1 MQVAGA
7 SNEDFGP
14 TALGLAQLGQ
24 VGPPAARRSL
34 AGKLQVNLPAMSSL
48 SPPSRAGLLREPLGA
63 LEIPRLLLK
72 GASLASQPRGNG
84 EPVVVLPGYGASDAS
99 TFVLRSYLG
108 LLGYD
113 VHGWGFGRNGGDVRE
128 LVPRVIDL
136 VAKLED
142 EAEQPV
148 SLVGWSLGGVIAR
161 ETARERPALVA
172 RVVTL
177 GSPVVGGP
185 KYTLVADYYRRRGFD
200 LDAIEAAAAERNR
213 IPLQVPVTAIY
224 SRNDGV
230 VAWRACVDD
239 SGGDVEHV
247 EVATT
252 HLGLGFAPE
261 VFLIIAQR
269 LARSRNA

>member
-1 MQVAGA
+1 MK
-7 SNEDFGP
+7 GP
-14 TALGLAQLGQ
+14 
-24 VGPPAARRSL
+24 
-34 AGKLQVNLPAMSSL
+34 
-48 SPPSRAGLLREPLGA
+48 
-63 LEIPRLLLK
+63 
-72 GASLASQPRGNG
+72 SLASQPRGDG

-113 VHGWGFGRNGGDVRE
+113 VHGWSLGRNGGDVSA
-128 LVPRVIDL
+128 LVPKVIDR
-136 VAKLED
+136 VAKLKD
-142 EAEQPV
+142 EASEPV

-161 ETARERPALVA
+161 ETARERPDLVA
-172 RVVTL
+172 RVLTL

-185 KYTLVADYYRRRGFD
+185 KYTLVADYYRRQGFD
-200 LDAIEAAAAERNR
+200 LDAIEAAVAERNR
-213 IPLQVPVTAIY
+213 IPLEVPVTAIF

-230 VAWRACVDD
+230 VAWRACVDE

-261 VFLIIAQR
+261 VFSIIAQR
-269 LARSRNA
+269 LARGRSA